1 MKGGAPSPR
10 RAVPTAALALASL
23 SACAVGPDYH
33 TPAFPAPHAYA
44 ETPSAEAAVTP
55 ADAGGL
61 HDWWLQF
68 HDATLTGL
76 IERGL
81 RDSPTLAI
89 ATSRIRAARLKG
101 IEAGAAG
108 LPSVTADG
116 SALALRT
123 GGGELPAHLNLYSA
137 GFDATWEVDLFG
149 ATRRAVEAAGANIE
163 AGVWDRRDGE
173 VSLSAEIA
181 KDYFTLRALQTRIRV
196 GVEELGRQKELFAL
210 IGARR
215 QAGFVTEL
223 DVNQQSTLV
232 QTAAAQI
239 PQLDAQARARLHAL
253 YILLGEAPEG
263 LTLELAPLP
272 GYPASPP
279 PPLPPPG
286 LPSDLLKQRPDIRAA
301 ERRLAA
307 GNAEIGVK
315 TAALYPKFDLV
326 GLATFAGSSLDE
338 FFSRQNLVMAA
349 LGLATEPVF
358 DAGRNRASLGEAKE
372 EYTQAEFAYRIAILG
387 ALRDV
392 EDSLARHQAEQTRHA
407 SIFAALQAAQSTLAI
422 AEAQYRTGFVTFV
435 NVLQA
440 EVAVLGAR
448 DQLVQSDAS
457 LTTDLVAV
465 YKALGG
471 GWSTGAAK

>member
-239 PQLDAQARARLHAL
+239 PQLDAQA
-253 YILLGEAPEG
+253 
-263 LTLELAPLP
+263 
-272 GYPASPP
+272 
-279 PPLPPPG
+279 
-286 LPSDLLKQRPDIRAA
+286 SDLLKQRPDIRAA

-471 GWSTGAAK
+471 GWSTGAAI

>member
-1 MKGGAPSPR
+1 M
-10 RAVPTAALALASL
+10 
-23 SACAVGPDYH
+23 
-33 TPAFPAPHAYA
+33 
-44 ETPSAEAAVTP
+44 
-55 ADAGGL
+55 
-61 HDWWLQF
+61 
-68 HDATLTGL
+68 
-76 IERGL
+76 
-81 RDSPTLAI
+81 
-89 ATSRIRAARLKG
+89 
-101 IEAGAAG
+101 
-108 LPSVTADG
+108 
-116 SALALRT
+116 
-123 GGGELPAHLNLYSA
+123 
-137 GFDATWEVDLFG
+137 
-149 ATRRAVEAAGANIE
+149 
-163 AGVWDRRDGE
+163 
-173 VSLSAEIA
+173 
-181 KDYFTLRALQTRIRV
+181 
-196 GVEELGRQKELFAL
+196 
-210 IGARR
+210 
-215 QAGFVTEL
+215 
-223 DVNQQSTLV
+223 
-232 QTAAAQI
+232 
-239 PQLDAQARARLHAL
+239 
-253 YILLGEAPEG
+253 
-263 LTLELAPLP
+263 
-272 GYPASPP
+272 
-279 PPLPPPG
+279 
-286 LPSDLLKQRPDIRAA
+286 PSDLLKQRPDIRAA

-358 DAGRNRASLGEAKE
+358 DDGRNRASLGEAKE